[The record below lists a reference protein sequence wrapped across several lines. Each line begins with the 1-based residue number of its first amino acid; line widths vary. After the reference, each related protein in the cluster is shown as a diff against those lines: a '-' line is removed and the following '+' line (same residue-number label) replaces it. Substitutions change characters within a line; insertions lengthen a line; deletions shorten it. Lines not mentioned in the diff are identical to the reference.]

1 MAVIMRRR
9 HATLVMVL
17 ISLIML
23 PTLAQAHSASTFN
36 VIIKQN
42 DLQPGAT
49 QIEYND
55 SIMWYNADSR
65 DNVTHRIVFDAD
77 GDGLYNGS
85 ADWDSGEIERDC
97 NYADN
102 NTTSDCQESFLVWFN
117 GTWGVGEYNYQSIAS
132 NGEILNGTIVVIEH
146 IEEDTGPS
154 IGATFGSFD
163 DDETADEK
171 TTDKDDKRQLL
182 LLIAGSS
189 AIGSLLLIV
198 LLLRRQ

>member
-1 MAVIMRRR
+1 MRRR

-65 DNVTHRIVFDAD
+65 DNITHRIVFDAD

-171 TTDKDDKRQLL
+171 TADEDDKRQLL

>member
-1 MAVIMRRR
+1 MRSIY
-9 HATLVMVL
+9 ATLAMVL
-17 ISLIML
+17 LSLVL
-23 PTLAQAHSASTFN
+23 VPSLAQAHSASTFN

-65 DNVTHRIVFDAD
+65 ENITHRIVFDAD

-85 ADWDSGEIERDC
+85 ADWDSGEIKQDC
-97 NYADN
+97 NYGDN
-102 NTTSDCQESFLVWFN
+102 NTTSNCQESFLVWFN

-132 NGEILNGTIVVIEH
+132 NGETLNGTIVVIEH

-154 IGATFGSFD
+154 IGATFGSFEDNKVED
-163 DDETADEK
+163 DSISDDG
-171 TTDKDDKRQLL
+171 DDKRQLL

-198 LLLRRQ
+198 MLLRRQ